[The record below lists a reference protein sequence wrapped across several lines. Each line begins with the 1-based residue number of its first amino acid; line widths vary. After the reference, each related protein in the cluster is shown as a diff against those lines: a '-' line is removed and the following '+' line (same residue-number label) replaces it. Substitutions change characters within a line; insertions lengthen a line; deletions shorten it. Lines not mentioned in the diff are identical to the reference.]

1 MAKAKSTYERRT
13 TEKNTVTF
21 YQKKGTSKNSNVKCP
36 VCGKAFG
43 KK

>member
-1 MAKAKSTYERRT
+1 MAKVKNTYERKT
-13 TEKNTVTF
+13 VNKTVTF
-21 YQKKGTSKNSNVKCP
+21 YQKKGTNKSSSINCP